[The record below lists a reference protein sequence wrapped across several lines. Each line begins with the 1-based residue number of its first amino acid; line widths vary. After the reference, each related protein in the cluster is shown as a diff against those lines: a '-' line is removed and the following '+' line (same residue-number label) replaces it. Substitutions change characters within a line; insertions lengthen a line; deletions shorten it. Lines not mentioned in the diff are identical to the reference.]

1 MKRHINCKLRWIIP
15 LFVIVFAVIPS
26 AAQLTGKSLRILRQA
41 GRIPETS
48 SFVSAA
54 LPMDLAAMVE
64 RRAIYSQA
72 HVSGVQNFQEIQN
85 LSLQRIWAYGGS
97 SALYGLLEDKTSR
110 VDPLLARLPDNTAYI
125 PVEGVSLSPLYED
138 RAMQN
143 LWVDLAGE
151 RGLGPQKVLL
161 AASACKKVDQFLFM
175 EKDGQVF
182 LNVPVMKHFHS
193 YEIALEGAA
202 RTLQSLVQYPLFTRS
217 VENFFVRRNKQI
229 ASSIEKYLNNS
240 GDITTQRTAE
250 EIKQLVDN
258 LDSRNPLRI
267 SVEAA
272 LRMTAREGHIS
283 PVVDLE
289 R

>member
-1 MKRHINCKLRWIIP
+1 M
-15 LFVIVFAVIPS
+15 IVFAVIPS

-110 VDPLLARLPDNTAYI
+110 VDHLLARLPDNTAYI